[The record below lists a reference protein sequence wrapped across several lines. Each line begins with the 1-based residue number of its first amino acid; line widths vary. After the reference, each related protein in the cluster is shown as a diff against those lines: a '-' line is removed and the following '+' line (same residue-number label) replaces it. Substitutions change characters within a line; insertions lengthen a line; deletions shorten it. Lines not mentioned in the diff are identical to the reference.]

1 MTLGQKLFD
10 MRKKSGLS
18 QEQVAEKLGVTR
30 QTVSKWETDQT
41 TPDFDKIV
49 PISKLYNVSV
59 NELFGEDRQETK
71 VDTQPIRTDNDAD
84 NNTENNDLSKKE
96 MFEIRRKY
104 KKRFALLLSSAICI
118 YILSVIPFMVL
129 KSSTLMIV
137 TFFIMIA
144 VATAMIVFG
153 AVSKP
158 KFDKETK
165 DDTPQNNLYKK
176 ICSIMSG
183 VILVIYLLVSFLT
196 GAWYITWV
204 LWIVYAIACEIV
216 KLIFSLEG
224 VDINEQ
230 E

>member
-1 MTLGQKLFD
+1 MTLGQKLFE
-10 MRKKSGLS
+10 MRKKAALS
-18 QEQVAEKLGVTR
+18 QEQVAEVLGVTR

-41 TPDFDKIV
+41 TPDFDKII

-59 NELFGEDRQETK
+59 NELFGEESKEEQINEN
-71 VDTQPIRTDNDAD
+71 IDNQNSQNNDD
-84 NNTENNDLSKKE
+84 NNNNMSEQE
-96 MFEIRRKY
+96 MFELNRKY
-104 KKRFALLLSSAICI
+104 KKRFAILLSVAICL
-118 YILSVIPFMVL
+118 YILSVIPFIVFE
-129 KSSTLMIV
+129 STTLMIV

-144 VATAMIVFG
+144 AATAMIVFG

-158 KFDKETK
+158 KFGKKAENDL
-165 DDTPQNNLYKK
+165 PQNNLYKI

-216 KLIFSLEG
+216 KLIFSLKGAEI
-224 VDINEQ
+224 DE
-230 E
+230 

>member
-1 MTLGQKLFD
+1 MTLGQKLFE
-10 MRKKSGLS
+10 MRKKAALS
-18 QEQVAEKLGVTR
+18 QEQVAEVLGVTR

-41 TPDFDKIV
+41 TPDFDKII

-59 NELFGEDRQETK
+59 NELFGEESKEEQINEN
-71 VDTQPIRTDNDAD
+71 IDNQNSQNNDD
-84 NNTENNDLSKKE
+84 NNNNMSEQE
-96 MFEIRRKY
+96 MFELNRKY
-104 KKRFALLLSSAICI
+104 KTRFAILLSVAICL
-118 YILSVIPFMVL
+118 YILSVIPFIVFE
-129 KSSTLMIV
+129 STTLMIV

-144 VATAMIVFG
+144 AATAMIVFG

-158 KFDKETK
+158 KFGKKAENDL
-165 DDTPQNNLYKK
+165 PQNNLYKK

-216 KLIFSLEG
+216 KLIFSLKGAEI
-224 VDINEQ
+224 DE
-230 E
+230 

>member
-1 MTLGQKLFD
+1 MTLGQKLFE
-10 MRKKSGLS
+10 MRKKAALS
-18 QEQVAEKLGVTR
+18 QEQVAEVLGVTR

-41 TPDFDKIV
+41 TPDFDKII

-59 NELFGEDRQETK
+59 NELFGEESKEEQINEN
-71 VDTQPIRTDNDAD
+71 IDNQNSQNNDD
-84 NNTENNDLSKKE
+84 NNNNMSEQE
-96 MFEIRRKY
+96 MFELNRKY
-104 KKRFALLLSSAICI
+104 KKRFAILLSVAICL
-118 YILSVIPFMVL
+118 YILSVIPFIVFE
-129 KSSTLMIV
+129 STTLMIV

-144 VATAMIVFG
+144 AATAMIVFG

-158 KFDKETK
+158 KFGKKAENDL
-165 DDTPQNNLYKK
+165 PQNNLYKK

-216 KLIFSLEG
+216 KLIFSLKGAEI
-224 VDINEQ
+224 DE
-230 E
+230 

>member
-1 MTLGQKLFD
+1 MTLGQKLFE
-10 MRKKSGLS
+10 MRKKAALS
-18 QEQVAEKLGVTR
+18 QEQVAEVLGVTR

-41 TPDFDKIV
+41 TPDFDKII

-59 NELFGEDRQETK
+59 NELFGEESKEEQINEN
-71 VDTQPIRTDNDAD
+71 IDNQNSQTNDD
-84 NNTENNDLSKKE
+84 NNNNMSEQE
-96 MFEIRRKY
+96 MFELNRKY
-104 KKRFALLLSSAICI
+104 KKRFAILLSVAICL
-118 YILSVIPFMVL
+118 YILSVIPFIVFE
-129 KSSTLMIV
+129 STTLMIV

-144 VATAMIVFG
+144 AATAMIVFG

-158 KFDKETK
+158 KFGKKAENDL
-165 DDTPQNNLYKK
+165 PQNNLYKK

-216 KLIFSLEG
+216 KLIFSLKGAEI
-224 VDINEQ
+224 DE
-230 E
+230 

>member
-1 MTLGQKLFD
+1 MTLGQKLFE
-10 MRKKSGLS
+10 MRKKAALS
-18 QEQVAEKLGVTR
+18 QEQVAEVLGVTR

-41 TPDFDKIV
+41 TPDFDKII

-59 NELFGEDRQETK
+59 NELFGEESKEEQINEN
-71 VDTQPIRTDNDAD
+71 IDNQNSQNNDD
-84 NNTENNDLSKKE
+84 NNNNMSEQE
-96 MFEIRRKY
+96 MFELNRKY
-104 KKRFALLLSSAICI
+104 KRRFAILLSVAICL
-118 YILSVIPFMVL
+118 YILSVIPFIVFE
-129 KSSTLMIV
+129 STTLMIV

-144 VATAMIVFG
+144 AATAMIVFG

-158 KFDKETK
+158 KFSKKAENDL
-165 DDTPQNNLYKK
+165 PQNSLYKK

-216 KLIFSLEG
+216 KLIFSLKGAEI
-224 VDINEQ
+224 DE
-230 E
+230 

>member
-1 MTLGQKLFD
+1 MTLGQKLFE
-10 MRKKSGLS
+10 MRKKAALS
-18 QEQVAEKLGVTR
+18 QEQVAEVLGVTR

-41 TPDFDKIV
+41 TPDFDKII

-59 NELFGEDRQETK
+59 NELFGEESKEEQINEN
-71 VDTQPIRTDNDAD
+71 IDNQNSQNND
-84 NNTENNDLSKKE
+84 NNNNNMSEQE
-96 MFEIRRKY
+96 MFELNRKY
-104 KKRFALLLSSAICI
+104 KKRFAILLSVAICL
-118 YILSVIPFMVL
+118 YILSVIPFIVFE
-129 KSSTLMIV
+129 STTLMIV

-144 VATAMIVFG
+144 AATAMIVFG

-158 KFDKETK
+158 KFGKKAENDL
-165 DDTPQNNLYKK
+165 PQNNLYKK

-216 KLIFSLEG
+216 KLIFSLKGAEI
-224 VDINEQ
+224 DE
-230 E
+230 

>member
-1 MTLGQKLFD
+1 MTLGQKLFE
-10 MRKKSGLS
+10 MRKKAALS
-18 QEQVAEKLGVTR
+18 QEQVAEVLGVTR

-41 TPDFDKIV
+41 TPDFDKII

-59 NELFGEDRQETK
+59 NELFGEESKEEQINEN
-71 VDTQPIRTDNDAD
+71 IDNQNSQNNDD
-84 NNTENNDLSKKE
+84 NNNNMSEQE
-96 MFEIRRKY
+96 MFELNRKY
-104 KKRFALLLSSAICI
+104 KKRFAILLSVAICL
-118 YILSVIPFMVL
+118 YILSVIPFIVFE
-129 KSSTLMIV
+129 STTLMIV

-144 VATAMIVFG
+144 AATAMIVFG

-158 KFDKETK
+158 KFGKKAENDL
-165 DDTPQNNLYKK
+165 PQNKLYKK

-216 KLIFSLEG
+216 KLIFSLKGAEI
-224 VDINEQ
+224 DE
-230 E
+230 